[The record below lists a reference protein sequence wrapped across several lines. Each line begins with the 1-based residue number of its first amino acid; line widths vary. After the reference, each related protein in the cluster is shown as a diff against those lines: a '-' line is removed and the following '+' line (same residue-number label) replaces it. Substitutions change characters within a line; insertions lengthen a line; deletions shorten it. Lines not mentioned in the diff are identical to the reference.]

1 MNFDDFISPARK
13 EGAPRQRKTTSSSSN
28 RASDGEPKDFGI
40 SEPYRPR
47 PTIPITLKDSEI
59 DGDDISPAEKK
70 LIAAE
75 KKKLK
80 KKKHVREAR
89 PRAEKQLYQCSTCPA
104 QIELYPSQ
112 AGQPDSLKCRVCAK
126 KSPKAH

>member
-1 MNFDDFISPARK
+1 MNFDEFISPARK
-13 EGAPRQRKTTSSSSN
+13 EGAPRQRKVNSSKKPNDSE
-28 RASDGEPKDFGI
+28 DKDFGI

-47 PTIPITLKDSEI
+47 PFTPITLKDSEI
-59 DGDDISPAEKK
+59 EGDDISPAEKK

-75 KKKLK
+75 KKKR

-89 PRAEKQLYQCSTCPA
+89 AKAEKQLYQCSTCPA

-112 AGQPDSLKCRVCAK
+112 AGQPDSLKCKACAK
-126 KSPKAH
+126 KSPKAN